1 MFEGRS
7 NKRLREVMTMRLY
20 RKNKQYDFEFPE
32 DMELIMTYLNEHGT
46 VLADADRIE
55 DAYYRFSD
63 SVCCAYWMSVSD
75 EILEEFAD
83 WLDVRDL

>member
-1 MFEGRS
+1 
-7 NKRLREVMTMRLY
+7 MRLY

-63 SVCCAYWMSVSD
+63 SVCWAYWMSVSD